1 MTLRRHFTDYCV
13 NTGRF
18 LFARRCVLFGFLFP
32 IRQFDMRCFFSFFV
46 AAFLAVAGPAAAQ
59 DHRWRAHTSFREVTD
74 VASHGDAVWAA
85 TTGGVFRY
93 ETVTG
98 AFSTYSPS
106 DGLHGVEVQAITVD
120 PLNNAIWIG
129 YRNGAVDRLDPETG
143 VVKAY
148 FDIARAEQFSS
159 RQINKIVVRGD
170 SVFAATSFGVV
181 VFDPVRNEVRDTYSK
196 LGSLAAGTEVFDLTF
211 APGQDGEPA
220 IWLATNAG
228 VAYASLQSFNLS
240 DPAEW
245 TVEAAGLPVRELRAI
260 AWFDGAIYAGT
271 TRDLTR
277 RSDNGVYV
285 PLGVTTQGIRD
296 LEVLSDR
303 MVGVERFAPFV
314 VSGEQGRKISM
325 ETYQNPA
332 ALIAGPDGNVWIGD
346 TQGGLI
352 AMAPPEISDRSAEV
366 ILAEIYP
373 DGPRDN
379 LFSDLQV
386 DGDGN
391 LWVIGF
397 RDNESGFYRFDA
409 DGNWTN
415 YVRRLFPEL
424 FTTYDRLHVD
434 ARGHAW
440 IGTSGNS
447 LTEVLASGAIRPWD
461 AGNSSLLP
469 AAGTDNYIIVGG
481 IADDRDGRIWVTNPS
496 SLAPIHFYEPEG
508 EVWTAIPRIQCGSFS
523 TVSAAF
529 DRIYIDTF
537 DQQWI
542 IVIDLAN
549 LRRVLGLLVLDV
561 NETPASINDDACRF
575 FDEEGARGQGLPG
588 TTVTSVVEDRDG
600 IVWIGTDKGLAFVI
614 NNGIV
619 AGDANAV
626 LVWPQF
632 ADRAEGTYLLNG
644 IFVNDLAVDPAGR
657 LWVATNEGVTVI
669 REAEGGYEVAERF
682 SADNSPLFSDTVVA
696 LAIDPISGRVY
707 LATDQGLMSYA
718 GGAIAP
724 VEQVGEIKVYPNP
737 VYMESDAD
745 VSIFMEGLVEATAL
759 RVVTLSGEVV
769 ARLQTRG
776 GRARWDGRDM
786 QGRMVPSGMYLVI
799 AVGEGGEGTA
809 YGKMAVIR

>member
-1 MTLRRHFTDYCV
+1 MTLRRHFIDHCVKTD
-13 NTGRF
+13 R
-18 LFARRCVLFGFLFP
+18 LFVRRCVLFGFLFP
-32 IRQFDMRCFFSFFV
+32 IRQFDMRCFFSFCI
-46 AAFLAVAGPAAAQ
+46 AAFLASAGSVAAQ
-59 DHRWRAHTSFREVTD
+59 DHRWQAHTSFREVTD

-93 ETVTG
+93 EIGSG

-106 DGLHGVEVQAITVD
+106 EGLHGVAVRAITVD
-120 PLNNAIWIG
+120 PLTNVIWIG
-129 YRNGAVDRLDPETG
+129 YRDGVLDRLDPATG
-143 VVKAY
+143 VVKSY

-159 RQINKIVVRGD
+159 QQINKIVVRGD

-211 APGQDGEPA
+211 APGQDGDPA

-228 VAYASLQSFNLS
+228 VAYASMQSINLS

-260 AWFDGAIYAGT
+260 AWFEGAIYAGT
-271 TRDLTR
+271 TQDLVR
-277 RSDNGVYV
+277 RSDNGVYI
-285 PLGVTTQGIRD
+285 PLGVTTHGIRD
-296 LEVLSDR
+296 LEVFSDR
-303 MVGVERFAPFV
+303 MVGVERFTPFV
-314 VSGEQGRKISM
+314 VSGETVSRISM
-325 ETYQNPA
+325 ETYQDPV

-352 AMAPPEISDRSAEV
+352 AMTSPEISDRSADILLTEV
-366 ILAEIYP
+366 YP

-379 LFSDLQV
+379 LFSGLHADV
-386 DGDGN
+386 NGN
-391 LWVIGF
+391 LWAIGF
-397 RDNESGFYRFDA
+397 RDDESGFYRFDA

-415 YVRRLFPEL
+415 YVRRVFPEL

-440 IGTSGNS
+440 IGSSGNA
-447 LTEVLASGAIRPWD
+447 LGEVSVAGAVRTWD

-469 AAGTDNYIIVGG
+469 AAGTNNYIIVGG
-481 IADDRDGRIWVTNPS
+481 IADDMDGRIWVTNPS
-496 SLAPIHFYEPEG
+496 SLAPIHVYEPEG
-508 EVWTAIPRIQCGSFS
+508 EVWTAIPGVQCGDFS
-523 TVSAAF
+523 TVSATF
-529 DRIYIDTF
+529 DRIYIDAF

-561 NETPASINDDACRF
+561 NETPALINDDACRF
-575 FDEEGARGQGLPG
+575 FDEEGAAGQGLPG

-619 AGDANAV
+619 AEDANAIPI
-626 LVWPQF
+626 WPQF
-632 ADRAEGTYLLNG
+632 ADRTEGTYLLNG

-669 REAEGGYEVAERF
+669 RQAEGGYEVVERF
-682 SADNSPLFSDTVVA
+682 SAGNSPLFSDTVVA
-696 LAIDPISGRVY
+696 IAIDPISGRVY
-707 LATDQGLMSYA
+707 LATDQGLMSYE

-737 VYMESDAD
+737 VYMESDAA
-745 VSIFMEGLVEATAL
+745 VSVFMEGLVEATAL
-759 RVVTLSGEVV
+759 RIVTLTGEVV

-776 GRARWDGRDM
+776 GRARWDGLDM

-809 YGKMAVIR
+809 YGKVAVIR

>member
-1 MTLRRHFTDYCV
+1 MTLRRHFTDHCV
-13 NTGRF
+13 KTGR
-18 LFARRCVLFGFLFP
+18 LFVRRCVLFDFLFP
-32 IRQFDMRCFFSFFV
+32 IREFDMRCFFSFC
-46 AAFLAVAGPAAAQ
+46 LAVFLVSAGSASAQ
-59 DHRWRAHTSFREVTD
+59 DHRWQAHTSFRQVTD
-74 VASHGDAVWAA
+74 VASHGEVVWAA

-93 ETVTG
+93 EVRSG

-120 PLNNAIWIG
+120 PRNNVIWIG
-129 YRNGAVDRLDPETG
+129 YQDGVLDRLDPETG

-159 RQINKIVVRGD
+159 RQINKVVVRGD

-196 LGSLAAGTEVFDLTF
+196 LGSFAAGTEVFDLTF

-260 AWFDGAIYAGT
+260 AWFEGAIYAGT

-277 RSDNGVYV
+277 RSDSGVYV
-285 PLGVTTQGIRD
+285 PLGVTTHGIRD

-303 MVGVERFAPFV
+303 MVGVGRFAPFV

-325 ETYQNPA
+325 ETYQDPVG
-332 ALIAGPDGNVWIGD
+332 LVAGPDGNVWIGD

-366 ILAEIYP
+366 ILAEVYP

-397 RDNESGFYRFDA
+397 RDNESGFYRFAA
-409 DGNWTN
+409 DGDWTN
-415 YVRRLFPEL
+415 YVRRVFPEL

-440 IGTSGNS
+440 IGSSGNS
-447 LTEVLASGAIRPWD
+447 LAEVSASGTIRPWD

-481 IADDRDGRIWVTNPS
+481 IADDQDGRVWVTNPAS
-496 SLAPIHFYEPEG
+496 IVPIHFYEPES
-508 EVWTAIPRIQCGSFS
+508 ETWTAIPRIQCGGFS
-523 TVSAAF
+523 TVRAAF

-561 NETPASINDDACRF
+561 NETPASINDDTCRF
-575 FDEEGARGQGLPG
+575 FNKEGGLGQGLPG
-588 TTVTSVVEDRDG
+588 TTVTSVVEGRDG

-614 NNGIV
+614 NNGVV
-619 AGDANAV
+619 AEDANAV
-626 LVWPQF
+626 PVWPQF
-632 ADRAEGTYLLNG
+632 ADRTEGTYLMNG
-644 IFVNDLAVDPAGR
+644 IFVNDLAVDPAGQ
-657 LWVATNEGVTVI
+657 LWVATNEGVAVI
-669 REAEGGYEVAERF
+669 RQAEGGYEVVERF
-682 SADNSPLFSDTVVA
+682 STDNSPLFSDTVVA

-707 LATDQGLMSYA
+707 LATDQGLMSYE

-737 VYMESDAD
+737 IYVESDTD
-745 VSIFMEGLVEATAL
+745 VSVFMEGLVEATAL
-759 RVVTLSGEVV
+759 RIVTLTGEVV

-799 AVGEGGEGTA
+799 AVGDGGEGTA
-809 YGKMAVIR
+809 YGKLAVIR

>member
-1 MTLRRHFTDYCV
+1 
-13 NTGRF
+13 
-18 LFARRCVLFGFLFP
+18 
-32 IRQFDMRCFFSFFV
+32 MRCFFSFCL
-46 AAFLAVAGPAAAQ
+46 AAFLAGAGSVAAQ
-59 DHRWRAHTSFREVTD
+59 DHRWQAHTSFRQVTD
-74 VASHGDAVWAA
+74 VASHGGAVWAA

-93 ETVTG
+93 EIDSG

-106 DGLHGVEVQAITVD
+106 DGLHGVAVQAVTVD
-120 PLNNAIWIG
+120 PLHNALWIG
-129 YRNGAVDRLDPETG
+129 YRDGVLDRLDPETG
-143 VVKAY
+143 VVKSY

-159 RQINKIVVRGD
+159 RRINKVVVRGD

-245 TVEAAGLPVRELRAI
+245 TVESAGLPVRELRAI
-260 AWFDGAIYAGT
+260 AWFEGAIYAGT

-277 RSDNGVYV
+277 RSDSGVYV
-285 PLGVTTQGIRD
+285 PLGITTHGILD
-296 LEVLSDR
+296 LEALSDR
-303 MVGVERFAPFV
+303 MVGVDRFAPFV
-314 VSGEQGRKISM
+314 VSGEQVRKLSL
-325 ETYQNPA
+325 ETHQDPV

-366 ILAEIYP
+366 ILTEVYP
-373 DGPRDN
+373 DGPLDN
-379 LFSDLQV
+379 LFSALQA

-391 LWVIGF
+391 LWAIGF
-397 RDNESGFYRFDA
+397 RDDESGFYRFDA
-409 DGNWTN
+409 DGGWTN
-415 YVRRLFPEL
+415 YVRRVFPEL

-440 IGTSGNS
+440 VGSSGNS
-447 LTEVLASGAIRPWD
+447 LAEVSPSGAIRAWD

-496 SLAPIHFYEPEG
+496 SPAPMHFYEPES
-508 EVWTAIPRIQCGSFS
+508 EAWAAIPRIQCENFS
-523 TVSAAF
+523 TLSVAF
-529 DRIYIDTF
+529 DRIYIDAF

-561 NETPASINDDACRF
+561 NETPAAINDDACRF
-575 FDEEGARGQGLPG
+575 FDEEGALGQGLPG

-600 IVWIGTDKGLAFVI
+600 IVWIGTDKGLAFAI
-614 NNGIV
+614 NNGVV
-619 AGDANAV
+619 AEDANAA
-626 LVWPQF
+626 LIWPQF
-632 ADRAEGTYLLNG
+632 ADRTEGTYLLNG

-669 REAEGGYEVAERF
+669 RQAEGGYEVVERF
-682 SADNSPLFSDTVVA
+682 SADNSPLFSDMVIA
-696 LAIDPISGRVY
+696 LAIDPISGKVY
-707 LATDQGLMSYA
+707 LATDQGLMSYE

-737 VYMESDAD
+737 VYMESDAA
-745 VSIFMEGLVEATAL
+745 VSVFIEGLVEATAL
-759 RVVTLSGEVV
+759 RVVTLTGEVV

-799 AVGEGGEGTA
+799 AVGEGGEGAA
-809 YGKMAVIR
+809 YGRMAVIR